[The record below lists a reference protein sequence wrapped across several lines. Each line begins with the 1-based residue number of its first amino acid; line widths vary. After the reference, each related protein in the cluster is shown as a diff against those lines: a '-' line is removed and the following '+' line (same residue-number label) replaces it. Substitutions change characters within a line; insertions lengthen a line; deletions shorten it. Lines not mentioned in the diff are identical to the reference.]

1 MKKSTCFRSALGVV
15 IVISLAACAEVPESE
30 TSPMG
35 DNVLSRKA
43 INAAMEGSVDFVGHV
58 KPVLENKCVMCHNHR
73 ALPGHMSLE
82 NRREAKRTGALGSF
96 IVSGHPEHS
105 LLIAKVEG
113 GYPAISTM
121 PVVGMRMTAEE
132 RAILIKWVKE
142 GAPWPAGAAGTL
154 QIMR

>member
-1 MKKSTCFRSALGVV
+1 MKKSSFSRCVLGALTV
-15 IVISLAACAEVPESE
+15 IGLAACAGVSDSE
-30 TSPMG
+30 TQPMG
-35 DNVLSRKA
+35 ENVLSAKA
-43 INAAMEGSVDFVGHV
+43 INAAMTGRVNFVEHV

-73 ALPGHMSLE
+73 SLPGYMSLE

-105 LLIAKVEG
+105 LLLAKVEG

-132 RAILIKWVKE
+132 RAILTKWVKE

-154 QIMR
+154 HTSR